1 MKHKLFIAPYEDC
14 ILPFSVHIWVG
25 LGSYG
30 VAAVVLWL
38 FYRSWQMAL
47 IGAALFVPV
56 IIAINMVSSKKRRLN
71 RLLGQFQNLLES
83 LVVSLQAG
91 STDLGAFQHALEDM
105 KLMYSE
111 KTDIVKETE
120 TIILKFANGI
130 SIGAALT
137 DFANRCGLSDVKLF
151 AAVYLSVE
159 GKGEKT
165 REIVLRTQK
174 ILSDKIA
181 IEQEIKTMSSGAVME
196 INVMVA
202 IPVIIVT
209 IVGFMGG
216 ELLQGLFTTPGRV
229 VTTIAIA
236 IFIGAYALGR
246 KITSIKV

>member
-1 MKHKLFIAPYEDC
+1 MRRSLIAPYEDC
-14 ILPFSVHIWVG
+14 ILPFYVHILVG
-25 LGSYG
+25 FAGYG
-30 VAAVVLWL
+30 VGTVVLWL
-38 FYRSWQMAL
+38 FYRHWLMAL
-47 IGAALFVPV
+47 IGAALFVP
-56 IIAINMVSSKKRRLN
+56 ILIAVNMVNSKKRRLD

-91 STDLGAFQHALEDM
+91 GTDLAAFQHALEDM

-130 SIGAALT
+130 SIGEALT

-151 AAVYLSVE
+151 AAVYVSVE

-174 ILSDKIA
+174 ILSDKIS

-196 INVMVA
+196 INIMVVIPILIVA
-202 IPVIIVT
+202 IM
-209 IVGFMGG
+209 GFMGG

-229 VTTIAIA
+229 VTTISIG
-236 IFIGAYALGR
+236 IFIGAYILGR
-246 KITSIKV
+246 KITNIKV